1 MSSEL
6 SIYHLSLNVFSV
18 VTPCLDSDC
27 FQVLAA
33 WMCLEQI
40 KSGLFRDKRVLELGS
55 GLGTAGLVA
64 ATLGAAEV

>member
-1 MSSEL
+1 M
-6 SIYHLSLNVFSV
+6 FRK
-18 VTPCLDSDC
+18 CK
-27 FQVLAA
+27 VLAA

-64 ATLGAAEV
+64 ATLGAAEVWHGGDTLRVRF